1 MAAKDVFHN
10 TVKLALQKDGWKITH
25 DPFYIRAGGVELY
38 IDLGAEKL
46 IAAQKDNQKIAV
58 EVKSF
63 LAASAI
69 AEFHTALGQF
79 LNYRV
84 ALQKQEPDRILYLA
98 ITLDIFDNF
107 FRLDFIQDVMKI
119 YQLNLLI
126 FDPEQEEV
134 IEWK

>member
-1 MAAKDVFHN
+1 MTAKDVFHN

-69 AEFHTALGQF
+69 TEFHTALGQF

-84 ALQKQEPDRILYLA
+84 ALQKQEPDRILDLA

-107 FRLDFIQDVMKI
+107 FSLNFIQDVIQI

-126 FDPEQEEV
+126 FEPEQEEV